1 MHPEHRTRR
10 SALTA
15 AAAAL
20 LGGALIGR
28 STKPVAAQA
37 NDPSFRVINQSAS
50 VVQELYASPS
60 TQPNWGQDRLG
71 ADVIRPGASHIVRLP
86 ADGNCVYDLR
96 FVYEGGRSEEKR
108 NLNTCNLT
116 DVVLDGSG
124 QAAAPPAAQANPSFN
139 LVNQS
144 GRVIEQFYASPSSH
158 QGWGP
163 DRLGNDVV
171 QPGARFPVSLPLGEC
186 RYDLRVVWRGG
197 DAQERRNL
205 NTCEMNDY
213 VVR

>member
-1 MHPEHRTRR
+1 MHRR
-10 SALTA
+10 AVF
-15 AAAAL
+15 AAL
-20 LGGALIGR
+20 LGAALFGASAAL
-28 STKPVAAQA
+28 PAVAQS
-37 NDPSFRVINQSAS
+37 NDPSFRVVNRTTS
-50 VVQELYASPS
+50 VVQEVYASPS
-60 TQPNWGQDRLG
+60 TQQNWGPDRLR
-71 ADVIRPGASHIVRLP
+71 ADLIQPGASHIVRLP

-96 FVYEGGRSEEKR
+96 FVYQGGRSEERR
-108 NLNTCNLT
+108 NLNTCALT
-116 DVVLDGSG
+116 DVVLNGG
-124 QAAAPPAAQANPSFN
+124 AGGTQAAPSAPQRNPSFN

-144 GRVIEQFYASPSSH
+144 GQVIEQFYASPSTQ

-171 QPGARFPVSLPLGEC
+171 EPGGRFPVSLPLGEC
-186 RYDLRVVWRGG
+186 QYDLRVVWRGG

>member
-1 MHPEHRTRR
+1 MP
-10 SALTA
+10 
-15 AAAAL
+15 
-20 LGGALIGR
+20 
-28 STKPVAAQA
+28 
-37 NDPSFRVINQSAS
+37 
-50 VVQELYASPS
+50 
-60 TQPNWGQDRLG
+60 
-71 ADVIRPGASHIVRLP
+71 
-86 ADGNCVYDLR
+86 
-96 FVYEGGRSEEKR
+96 
-108 NLNTCNLT
+108 
-116 DVVLDGSG
+116 
-124 QAAAPPAAQANPSFN
+124 AAPPAAPPQEPQRNPSFN

-171 QPGARFPVSLPLGEC
+171 QPGGRFAVSLPLGEC

-213 VVR
+213 VVQ

>member
-1 MHPEHRTRR
+1 MHRR
-10 SALTA
+10 RAPT
-15 AAAAL
+15 AAAL
-20 LGGALIGR
+20 LGAVLLGWSAA
-28 STKPVAAQA
+28 PVRAQS
-37 NDPSFRVINQSAS
+37 NDPSFRVVNRTSGM
-50 VVQELYASPS
+50 VQELYASPS

-71 ADVIRPGASHIVRLP
+71 AVAIQPGASHIVRLP

-96 FVYEGGRSEEKR
+96 FVYQGGRSEEKR
-108 NLNTCNLT
+108 NLNTCDLV
-116 DVVLDGSG
+116 DVVLGG
-124 QAAAPPAAQANPSFN
+124 GAQEAAPAAQDNPSFN

-144 GRVIEQFYASPSSH
+144 GRVIEQFYASPSSQ

-171 QPGARFPVSLPLGEC
+171 QPGGRFPVSLPLGEC

-205 NTCEMNDY
+205 NACELNDY

>member
-1 MHPEHRTRR
+1 MRR
-10 SALTA
+10 RVLIA
-15 AAAAL
+15 
-20 LGGALIGR
+20 ALIG
-28 STKPVAAQA
+28 AALIGASAMPAATQS
-37 NDPSFRVINQSAS
+37 NDPSFRVVNRGSD
-50 VVQELYASPS
+50 VVQEVYASPS
-60 TQPNWGQDRLG
+60 TQQNWGQDRLG
-71 ADVIRPGASHIVRLP
+71 ADMIQPGANYIVRLP
-86 ADGNCVYDLR
+86 ADGNCVYDIR
-96 FVYEGGRSEEKR
+96 FVYQNGRSEERR

-116 DVVLDGSG
+116 DVVLSPGG
-124 QAAAPPAAQANPSFN
+124 TQAAPSAGQRNPSFN

-144 GRVIEQFYASPSSH
+144 GRVIEQFYASPSSQ

-171 QPGARFPVSLPLGEC
+171 QPGARFPVSLPIGEC
-186 RYDLRVVWRGG
+186 QYDLRVVWRGG

>member
-1 MHPEHRTRR
+1 MHRRT
-10 SALTA
+10 LT
-15 AAAAL
+15 AAL
-20 LGGALIGR
+20 LGAALTGA
-28 STKPVAAQA
+28 SAAPVAAQV
-37 NDPSFRVINQSAS
+37 NDPSFRVVNRTSS
-50 VVQELYASPS
+50 VVQEVYASPS
-60 TQPNWGQDRLG
+60 TQQNWGRDRLG
-71 ADVIRPGASHIVRLP
+71 NDVIQPGASYIVRLP

-96 FVYEGGRSEEKR
+96 FVYQGDRSEEKR

-116 DVVLDGSG
+116 DVVLDGPG
-124 QAAAPPAAQANPSFN
+124 QAAAPSGPQNNPSFN

-144 GRVIEQFYASPSSH
+144 GRVIEQFYASPSSQ
-158 QGWGP
+158 QGWGA

-171 QPGARFPVSLPLGEC
+171 QPGGRFAVSLPVGEC
-186 RYDLRVVWRGG
+186 QYDLRVVWRGG

>member
-1 MHPEHRTRR
+1 MPRR
-10 SALTA
+10 RASITA
-15 AAAAL
+15 AALFGAAL
-20 LGGALIGR
+20 LGWSGAPAR
-28 STKPVAAQA
+28 AQPK
-37 NDPSFRVINQSAS
+37 DPSFRVVNRSPG

-60 TQPNWGQDRLG
+60 SQPNWGQDRLG
-71 ADVIRPGASHIVRLP
+71 SAVVQPGASHIVRLP

-108 NLNTCNLT
+108 NLNTCELV
-116 DVVLDGSG
+116 DVVLDGGG
-124 QAAAPPAAQANPSFN
+124 QATAPQAAPANPSFN
-139 LVNQS
+139 LVNES
-144 GRVIEQFYASPSSH
+144 GRVIEQFYASPSTQ

-171 QPGARFPVSLPLGEC
+171 QPGARFAVRLPLGEC

>member
-1 MHPEHRTRR
+1 M
-10 SALTA
+10 
-15 AAAAL
+15 
-20 LGGALIGR
+20 
-28 STKPVAAQA
+28 
-37 NDPSFRVINQSAS
+37 
-50 VVQELYASPS
+50 
-60 TQPNWGQDRLG
+60 
-71 ADVIRPGASHIVRLP
+71 
-86 ADGNCVYDLR
+86 
-96 FVYEGGRSEEKR
+96 
-108 NLNTCNLT
+108 
-116 DVVLDGSG
+116 VLDGSG
-124 QAAAPPAAQANPSFN
+124 QTAAPPAAQTNPSFN

-144 GRVIEQFYASPSSH
+144 GRVIEQFYASPSSQ

-171 QPGARFPVSLPLGEC
+171 QPGGRFAVSLPLGEC

>member
-1 MHPEHRTRR
+1 MHRR
-10 SALTA
+10 AVF
-15 AAAAL
+15 AAL
-20 LGGALIGR
+20 LGAALFGASAAL
-28 STKPVAAQA
+28 PAAAQS
-37 NDPSFRVINQSAS
+37 NDPSFRVVNRTTS
-50 VVQELYASPS
+50 VVQEVYASPS
-60 TQPNWGQDRLG
+60 TQQNWGPDRLR
-71 ADVIRPGASHIVRLP
+71 ADLIQPGASHIVRLP

-96 FVYEGGRSEEKR
+96 FVYQGGRSEERR
-108 NLNTCNLT
+108 NLNTCALT
-116 DVVLDGSG
+116 DVVLNGG
-124 QAAAPPAAQANPSFN
+124 AGGTQAAPSAPQRNPSFN

-144 GRVIEQFYASPSSH
+144 GQVIEQFYASPSTQ

-171 QPGARFPVSLPLGEC
+171 EPGGRFPVSLPLGEC
-186 RYDLRVVWRGG
+186 QYDLRVVWRGG

>member
-1 MHPEHRTRR
+1 MPRR
-10 SALTA
+10 RASITA
-15 AAAAL
+15 AALFGAAL
-20 LGGALIGR
+20 LGWSGAPAR
-28 STKPVAAQA
+28 AQPK
-37 NDPSFRVINQSAS
+37 DPSFRVVNRSPD

-60 TQPNWGQDRLG
+60 SQPNWGQDRLG
-71 ADVIRPGASHIVRLP
+71 SAVVQPGASHIVRLP

-108 NLNTCNLT
+108 NLNTCELV
-116 DVVLDGSG
+116 DVVLDGGG
-124 QAAAPPAAQANPSFN
+124 QATAPQAAPANPSFN
-139 LVNQS
+139 LVNES
-144 GRVIEQFYASPSSH
+144 GRVIEQFYASPSTQ

-171 QPGARFPVSLPLGEC
+171 QPGARFAVRLPLGEC

>member
-1 MHPEHRTRR
+1 MPRR
-10 SALTA
+10 RALI

-20 LGGALIGR
+20 LGGALLGW
-28 STKPVAAQA
+28 SGAPVYAQSK
-37 NDPSFRVINQSAS
+37 DPSFRVVNRSPS

-71 ADVIRPGASHIVRLP
+71 ADVVQPGANHIVRLP

-96 FVYEGGRSEEKR
+96 FVYEGGKSEEKR
-108 NLNTCNLT
+108 NLNTCDLV
-116 DVVLDGSG
+116 DVVLDGGG
-124 QAAAPPAAQANPSFN
+124 QAAAAPQAAQANPSFN

-144 GRVIEQFYASPSSH
+144 GRVIEQFYASPSSQ

-171 QPGARFPVSLPLGEC
+171 QPGARFAVRLPLGEC

-205 NTCEMNDY
+205 NTCEMSDY

>member
-1 MHPEHRTRR
+1 MHRR
-10 SALTA
+10 AVF
-15 AAAAL
+15 AAL
-20 LGGALIGR
+20 LGAALFGASAALP
-28 STKPVAAQA
+28 TAAQS
-37 NDPSFRVINQSAS
+37 NDPSFRVVNRTTS
-50 VVQELYASPS
+50 VVQEVYASPS
-60 TQPNWGQDRLG
+60 TQQNWGPDRLR
-71 ADVIRPGASHIVRLP
+71 ADLIQPGASHIVRLP

-96 FVYEGGRSEEKR
+96 FVYQGGRSEERR
-108 NLNTCNLT
+108 NLNTCALT
-116 DVVLDGSG
+116 DVVLNGG
-124 QAAAPPAAQANPSFN
+124 AGGTQAAPSAPQRNPSFN

-144 GRVIEQFYASPSSH
+144 GQVIEQFYASPSSQ

-171 QPGARFPVSLPLGEC
+171 EPGARFPVSLPLGEC
-186 RYDLRVVWRGG
+186 QYDLRVVWRGG

>member
-1 MHPEHRTRR
+1 MHRRT
-10 SALTA
+10 LT
-15 AAAAL
+15 AAL
-20 LGGALIGR
+20 LGAALTGA
-28 STKPVAAQA
+28 SAATVAAQV
-37 NDPSFRVINQSAS
+37 NDPSFRVVNRTSS
-50 VVQELYASPS
+50 VVQEVYASPS
-60 TQPNWGQDRLG
+60 TQQNWGRDRLG
-71 ADVIRPGASHIVRLP
+71 NDVIQPGASYIVRLP

-96 FVYEGGRSEEKR
+96 FVYQGDRSEEKR

-116 DVVLDGSG
+116 DVVLDGPG
-124 QAAAPPAAQANPSFN
+124 QAAAPSGPQNNPSFN

-144 GRVIEQFYASPSSH
+144 GRVIEQFYASPSSQ
-158 QGWGP
+158 QGWGA

-171 QPGARFPVSLPLGEC
+171 QPGGRFAVSLPVGEC
-186 RYDLRVVWRGG
+186 QYDLRVVWRGG

>member
-1 MHPEHRTRR
+1 MHRRT
-10 SALTA
+10 LT
-15 AAAAL
+15 AAL
-20 LGGALIGR
+20 LGAALTGA
-28 STKPVAAQA
+28 SATTVAAQV
-37 NDPSFRVINQSAS
+37 NDPSFRVVNRTSS
-50 VVQELYASPS
+50 VVQEVYASPS
-60 TQPNWGQDRLG
+60 TQQNWGRDRLG
-71 ADVIRPGASHIVRLP
+71 NDVIQPGASYIVRLP

-96 FVYEGGRSEEKR
+96 FVYQGDRSEEKR

-116 DVVLDGSG
+116 DVVLDGPG
-124 QAAAPPAAQANPSFN
+124 QAAAPSGPQNNPSFN

-144 GRVIEQFYASPSSH
+144 GRVIEQFYASPSSQ
-158 QGWGP
+158 QGWGA

-171 QPGARFPVSLPLGEC
+171 QPGGRFAVSLPVGEC
-186 RYDLRVVWRGG
+186 QYDLRVVWRGG

>member
-1 MHPEHRTRR
+1 MHRR
-10 SALTA
+10 ALTA
-15 AAAAL
+15 AL
-20 LGGALIGR
+20 LGAALIG
-28 STKPVAAQA
+28 SSAALPVAAQS
-37 NDPSFRVINQSAS
+37 NDPSFRVVNRTSN
-50 VVQELYASPS
+50 VVQEVYASPS
-60 TQPNWGQDRLG
+60 TQQNWGQDRLG
-71 ADVIRPGASHIVRLP
+71 NDVVQPGASYIVRLP

-96 FVYEGGRSEEKR
+96 FVYQGGRSEERR
-108 NLNTCNLT
+108 NLNTCDLT
-116 DVVLDGSG
+116 DVVLDSG
-124 QAAAPPAAQANPSFN
+124 GATQAAPPTDPQRNPSFN

-144 GRVIEQFYASPSSH
+144 GRVIEQLYASPSSQ

-171 QPGARFPVSLPLGEC
+171 QPGGRFAVSLPAGEC
-186 RYDLRVVWRGG
+186 QYDLRVVWRGG

>member
-1 MHPEHRTRR
+1 MPRR
-10 SALTA
+10 RLPT

-20 LGGALIGR
+20 LGGALLGW
-28 STKPVAAQA
+28 SGAPVSAQPK
-37 NDPSFRVINQSAS
+37 DPSFRVVNRSPSA
-50 VVQELYASPS
+50 VQELYASPS

-71 ADVIRPGASHIVRLP
+71 ADVVQPGASHIVRLP
-86 ADGNCVYDLR
+86 TDGNCVYDLR
-96 FVYEGGRSEEKR
+96 FVYEGGKSEEKR
-108 NLNTCNLT
+108 NLNTCDLV
-116 DVVLDGSG
+116 DVVLDGGG
-124 QAAAPPAAQANPSFN
+124 QAAAAPQAAQANPSFN

-144 GRVIEQFYASPSSH
+144 GRVIEQFYASPSSQ

-171 QPGARFPVSLPLGEC
+171 QPGARFAVRLPLGEC
-186 RYDLRVVWRGG
+186 RYDLRMVWRGG